1 MLGKNKQK
9 ALTLIFNS
17 GTIVL
22 VVNTLKIG
30 YKGGKG
36 MEVLKS
42 WKIHVCALIIV
53 IICELIGTQK
63 VPLGPGVLLFLP
75 MLYAMVIG
83 GIISWPKLKMIKLEE
98 MNTASTVLSLMALM
112 LVTKLGVIIGPL
124 VAKLAQSGLALSLQ
138 EIGHFLG
145 TVVLGLPLAIL
156 LGLGRES
163 IGATFS
169 IDREPNIAIIAE
181 KYGLNSPEGRG
192 VMSVYI
198 CGTLFGAVWLGL
210 LAGYLAALN
219 IFHPYALAMGAGV
232 GSGSM
237 MAAASGA
244 IKAVFPD
251 KANEIL
257 MYAGASNLLTTI
269 IGIYF
274 ALFVSLPVTEYLYKV
289 LKPVLG
295 GRTKDA
301 AKEGISQ

>member
-1 MLGKNKQK
+1 MGILKN
-9 ALTLIFNS
+9 
-17 GTIVL
+17 
-22 VVNTLKIG
+22 
-30 YKGGKG
+30 
-36 MEVLKS
+36 
-42 WKIHVCALIIV
+42 WRIHVIALIIV
-53 IICELIGTQK
+53 VVCEWIGTKK

-75 MLYAMVIG
+75 MLYAMIIG
-83 GIISWPKLKMIKLEE
+83 GILSYPRLKLIKTEE
-98 MNTASTVLSLMALM
+98 MTLASAVLSVTTLM
-112 LVTKLGVIIGPL
+112 LVTKLGTVIGPQI
-124 VAKLAQSGLALSLQ
+124 VKVVQSGLALSLQ
-138 EIGHFLG
+138 ELGHFFG
-145 TVVLGLPLAIL
+145 TVILGLPIAVA
-156 LGLGRES
+156 LGMGREA

-169 IDREPNIAIIAE
+169 IDREPNIAIIGE
-181 KYGLNSPEGRG
+181 KYGISSPEGRG

-210 LAGYLAALN
+210 LAGYLAALQ

-274 ALFVSLPVTEYLYKV
+274 ALFVSLPVTEKLYAV
-289 LKPVLG
+289 LKPIIGPKASV
-295 GRTKDA
+295 
-301 AKEGISQ
+301 KEGK